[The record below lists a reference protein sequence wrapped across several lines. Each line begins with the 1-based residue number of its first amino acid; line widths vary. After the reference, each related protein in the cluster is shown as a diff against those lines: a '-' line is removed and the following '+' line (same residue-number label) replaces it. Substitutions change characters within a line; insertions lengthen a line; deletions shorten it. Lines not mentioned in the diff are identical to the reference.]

1 MNNIESEII
10 RLQNIG
16 SIDDTLDYIYDLED
30 ELLNRNF
37 ENFNSFL
44 GDVDV
49 TRLFDESLLG
59 VAIITDPWKS
69 QLNNRKYFI
78 EKLFIEMNS
87 RHDDTSELLY
97 GID

>member
-37 ENFNSFL
+37 EIFNSFL

-49 TRLFDESLLG
+49 TQLYDESLLG
-59 VAIITDPWKS
+59 VAIIMKRLWKKHS
-69 QLNNRKYFI
+69 M
-78 EKLFIEMNS
+78 KL
-87 RHDDTSELLY
+87 
-97 GID
+97 